1 MEIVSSSDQ
10 HVHRRTSN
18 GSVVMMITIY
28 YGCNSAS
35 DRKHLWDSLLQ
46 CSNNVNLPWIVLGDF
61 NIIRWSHEKRG
72 GAVSNYVD
80 MKCFNDCIDSCG
92 LDDFALKGPI
102 FTWSNSSSESSRVE
116 CRLDRCLKNTAFNL
130 VTVDYQG
137 LVLNNSLFDHC
148 PILISTSAVMKAR
161 FPFRFFNY
169 WAKVEGFFAVVK
181 KAWEINVVGTPMFPV
196 IKKLSNVKRCLRE
209 CNKSK
214 PPVSVRITNARAVL
228 DDSMISKRN

>member
-1 MEIVSSSDQ
+1 MQREIRSLITQHQLSFIGLVETRVRDNNLPLVRRSTFPQFRNVFSNSSHCIVSTRIWVGWSPDIKVEIVSSSDQ
-10 HVHRRTSN
+10 HVHCRTSN

-35 DRKHLWDSLLQ
+35 DRKRLWDSLLH

-61 NIIRWSHEKRG
+61 NIIRWSYEKRG

-161 FPFRFFNY
+161 SPFRFFNY
-169 WAKVEGFFAVVK
+169 
-181 KAWEINVVGTPMFPV
+181 
-196 IKKLSNVKRCLRE
+196 
-209 CNKSK
+209 
-214 PPVSVRITNARAVL
+214 
-228 DDSMISKRN
+228 